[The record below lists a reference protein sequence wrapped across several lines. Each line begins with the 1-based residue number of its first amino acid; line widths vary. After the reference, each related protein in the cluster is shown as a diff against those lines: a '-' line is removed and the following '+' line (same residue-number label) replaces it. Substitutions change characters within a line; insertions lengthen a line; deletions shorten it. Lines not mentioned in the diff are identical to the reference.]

1 MFVYL
6 GYALVI
12 AGIYLFAKTFG
23 WIPKK
28 QEPDVRPEEAR
39 KVDRLISLGIA
50 GICLT
55 VGLYLSLGSRATPK
69 AVVRESQQKP
79 AAFTGANLQYWDA
92 EMKALLIQQCLEN
105 GKRTA
110 EKYPDLVQDYCKC
123 ATEKIT
129 LAFTP
134 EQYGKLITKPEEEQR
149 QSIAPVVESCVAI
162 MNKLIELSQD
172 VHTQKLEQVK

>member
-6 GYALVI
+6 GYILVL

-23 WIPKK
+23 WIQKK
-28 QEPDVRPEEAR
+28 QEPDTRPEEAR
-39 KVDRLISLGIA
+39 KIDRIIALALATICLAA
-50 GICLT
+50 GI
-55 VGLYLSLGSRATPK
+55 YLSLNNAETPK
-69 AVVRESQQKP
+69 TSVQAPQKKS
-79 AAFTGANLQYWDA
+79 AAFTGENLQYWDA
-92 EMKALLIQQCLEN
+92 EMKSLLIQQCLEN

-129 LAFTP
+129 LAYTP

-162 MNKLIELSQD
+162 MSKLIELSQD
-172 VHTQKLEQVK
+172 VQTQKLEQVK

>member
-6 GYALVI
+6 GYILI
-12 AGIYLFAKTFG
+12 FAGIYLFAKAFG
-23 WIPKK
+23 WIQKK
-28 QEPDVRPEEAR
+28 QEPDTRPAEAR
-39 KVDRLISLGIA
+39 KIDRMIALGIA
-50 GICLT
+50 GICLAGG
-55 VGLYLSLGSRATPK
+55 VYLSLGSRETPK
-69 AVVRESQQKP
+69 VNLQTPEKKSATI
-79 AAFTGANLQYWDA
+79 TGENLQYWDA
-92 EMKALLIQQCLEN
+92 EMKSLLIQQCLEN

-162 MNKLIELSQD
+162 MSKLIELSQD
-172 VHTQKLEQVK
+172 VQTQKLEQVK